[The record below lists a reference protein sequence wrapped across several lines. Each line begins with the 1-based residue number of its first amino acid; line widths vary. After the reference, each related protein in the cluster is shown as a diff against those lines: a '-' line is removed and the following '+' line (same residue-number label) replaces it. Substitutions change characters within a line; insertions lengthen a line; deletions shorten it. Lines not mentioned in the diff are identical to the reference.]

1 MSVRKLAGVW
11 FVLFLLTRAM
21 TASAADSATM
31 FRVFLTDGRSLISYG
46 ELARV
51 GDRVVFSMPIDAVAN
66 PSLRL
71 VDIPA
76 DQVDW
81 DRTERYAVSARSGRY
96 VETQAEADY
105 TELSNQ
111 ITAALNE

>member
-1 MSVRKLAGVW
+1 M
-11 FVLFLLTRAM
+11 TRTFA
-21 TASAADSATM
+21 AAAADDATM
-31 FRVFLTDGRSLISYG
+31 FRVFLKDGRSLVSYG

-51 GDRVVFSMPIDAVAN
+51 GDRVVFSMPTDVAAN
-66 PSLRL
+66 PALRL

-81 DRTERYAVSARSGRY
+81 DRTDRYALSARSGRY
-96 VETQAEADY
+96 LETQAEFDY

-111 ITAALNE
+111 IAQDAERSR